1 MAFCATAHQPW
12 RSSQWTSRTHPASGA
27 HQREIDVSQQL
38 PPERRY
44 TLHSLHWWSLLFWW
58 ISIWNSSSFTIFSV
72 HLGLNVWK
80 ESFLLILLIHRLN
93 PGGGLRQW
101 HGVAVSQWTKND
113 VGWWPRDLEGRLW
126 HGLGRRSAVQ
136 GAGCDVQG
144 GFRYEKWKMKTYG
157 KILHTHC
164 SRETRNHDR
173 CKMYVRCC

>member
-1 MAFCATAHQPW
+1 MVVKKGQDSVERRSVSFRSWHCYDVGFSWSQAMAFCATAHQPW

-44 TLHSLHWWSLLFWW
+44 MLHSLHWWSLLFWW
-58 ISIWNSSSFTIFSV
+58 ISIWNSSSFTIFPYT
-72 HLGLNVWK
+72 LVW
-80 ESFLLILLIHRLN
+80 LLERSHFCWFCWFIDIHRLN

-136 GAGCDVQG
+136 GV
-144 GFRYEKWKMKTYG
+144 M
-157 KILHTHC
+157 C
-164 SRETRNHDR
+164 S
-173 CKMYVRCC
+173 